1 MKEQD
6 FVMEYL
12 LKQEKKTGIYCR
24 SDYLFG
30 LKIWNL
36 AIKHAAVDAARPS
49 EKQRILAMKLEEVE
63 E

>member
-1 MKEQD
+1 MNQD

-12 LKQEKKTGIYCR
+12 LKQEKRTLVYCR
-24 SDYLFG
+24 SDYLLG

-36 AIKHAAVDAARPS
+36 ALKKAAMDSGCPS
-49 EKQRILAMKLEEVE
+49 EKKRILDMRLAEVE